1 MRGKRIDLTGKV
13 FGRLT
18 VLEFSHTTATRNRV
32 WKCKCSCGNETFVDT
47 ANLNRGHTISCGCFM
62 REKVAENGHNNAT
75 HGLSKT
81 KLHSVWR
88 GIKKRCYNPNCRQ
101 YKDWG
106 GRGITICD
114 AWRNDF
120 KAFYDWSMSHGYTE
134 ELTIE
139 RINNDGNYC
148 PENCRW
154 ATRKEQA
161 NNRRPMRKKI
171 N

>member
-1 MRGKRIDLTGKV
+1 MRGKRINLTGQV

-18 VLEFSHTTATRNRV
+18 VIGFSHTNRNRTRV

-47 ANLNRGHTISCGCFM
+47 ASLNRGHTMSCGCLM

-88 GIKKRCYNPNCRQ
+88 GIKKRCFNFKNNSYVN
-101 YKDWG
+101 YG
-106 GRGITICD
+106 GRGITVCD
-114 AWRNDF
+114 EWKNNF
-120 KAFYDWSMSHGYTE
+120 LSFYNWANENGYRDD
-134 ELTIE
+134 LTIE
-139 RINNDGNYC
+139 RIDNDGNYC

-161 NNRRPMRKKI
+161 NNRRPMSKKI